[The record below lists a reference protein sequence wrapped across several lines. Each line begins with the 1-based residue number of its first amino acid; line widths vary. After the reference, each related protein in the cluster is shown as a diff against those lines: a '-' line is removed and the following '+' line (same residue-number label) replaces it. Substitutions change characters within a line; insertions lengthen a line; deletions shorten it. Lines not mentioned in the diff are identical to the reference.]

1 MLAFVDLMEP
11 KKLEALADGI
21 RRGTRR
27 DLSQAITIVESTRPE
42 NREDSA
48 ALFSRFRIESRRE
61 ALRVGISGAPGVG
74 KSTFINSLGVALAD
88 KGVKVAVLAV
98 DPTSERT
105 QGSILGDKTRMADLV
120 GRKNVYIRP
129 TPTGLSLG
137 GVPESAKDTVFL
149 LEQAGFD
156 IIIVETTGVGQSEI
170 SVANLTDIFVLLI
183 APAGGDELQG
193 VKRGILEFA
202 DIVVVNKFDG
212 DLKEA
217 ASRTAAEYESSM
229 NLQPKRKE
237 MPSAHPKTLLI
248 SAIRDI
254 GVEDAW
260 HEISDLADW
269 RKAHGYWIAKRLSQ
283 ERHWFRREVRS
294 ALVAMLERSPTI
306 GALISEMESRVSNG
320 AIDRHCAVEEL
331 SRAIREH
338 GLLD

>member
-1 MLAFVDLMEP
+1 MEP
-11 KKLEALADGI
+11 NKLEALAEGLWSGD
-21 RRGTRR
+21 RR
-27 DLSQAITIVESTRPE
+27 DLSRAVTIVEGTRQE
-42 NREDSA
+42 DREDTA
-48 ALFSRFRIESRRE
+48 ALFGRFGIRTRRE
-61 ALRVGISGAPGVG
+61 ALRIGISGAPGVG
-74 KSTFINSLGVALAD
+74 KSTFINRLGTTLAD
-88 KGVKVAVLAV
+88 EGIKVAVLAV

-105 QGSILGDKTRMADLV
+105 RGSILGDKTRMADLV

-229 NLQPKRKE
+229 NLLPKRKE

-260 HEISDLADW
+260 REISNLAGW
-269 RKAHGYWIAKRLSQ
+269 RKVHGYWIAKRQSQ
-283 ERHWFRREVRS
+283 ERHWFRREIRS
-294 ALVAMLERSPTI
+294 ALVAMLERNPTI
-306 GALISEMESRVSNG
+306 GALISEMENRVSNG
-320 AIDRHCAVEEL
+320 TIDRHCAVEEL
-331 SRAIREH
+331 SKAIRER

>member
-1 MLAFVDLMEP
+1 M
-11 KKLEALADGI
+11 
-21 RRGTRR
+21 
-27 DLSQAITIVESTRPE
+27 
-42 NREDSA
+42 
-48 ALFSRFRIESRRE
+48 
-61 ALRVGISGAPGVG
+61 RVGISGAPGVG
-74 KSTFINSLGVALAD
+74 KSTFINRLGVALAE

-129 TPTGLSLG
+129 TPAGLSLG
-137 GVPESAKDTVFL
+137 GVPESGKDTVFL

-217 ASRTAAEYESSM
+217 ASRAAAEYESSM

-237 MPSAHPKTLLI
+237 IPSAHPKTLLI
-248 SAIRDI
+248 SAILDI
-254 GVEDAW
+254 GVKDAW
-260 HEISDLADW
+260 REISDLADW
-269 RKAHGYWIAKRLSQ
+269 RKAHGYWVTKRQSQ
-283 ERHWFRREVRS
+283 ERHWFRQEIRS
-294 ALVAMLERSPTI
+294 ALIAMLERNPTI
-306 GALISEMESRVSNG
+306 RAMIGEMEDRVSNG
-320 AIDRHCAVEEL
+320 AIDRHCAVDEL
-331 SRAIREH
+331 SRTIRAR

>member
-1 MLAFVDLMEP
+1 MEP
-11 KKLEALADGI
+11 KKLEALAEGI
-21 RRGTRR
+21 RRGDRR
-27 DLSQAITIVESTRPE
+27 VLSRAITIVESNRPE
-42 NREDSA
+42 NRADTA
-48 ALFSRFRIESRRE
+48 ALFNKFHIGNRRE

-74 KSTFINSLGVALAD
+74 KSTFINSLGTALAD
-88 KGVKVAVLAV
+88 RGINLAVLAV

-105 QGSILGDKTRMADLV
+105 RGSILGDKTRMTDLV
-120 GRKNVYIRP
+120 SRKNVYIRP

-137 GVPESAKDTVFL
+137 GVPDSAMDTVYL

-156 IIIVETTGVGQSEI
+156 VVIVETTGIGQSEI
-170 SVANLTDIFVLLI
+170 SVANLSDIFVLLI

-202 DIVVVNKFDG
+202 DIVIVNKFDG
-212 DLKEA
+212 DLEEA
-217 ASRTAAEYESSM
+217 ALRTAAEYGSSM
-229 NLQPKRKE
+229 KLQIKRKE
-237 MPSAHPKTLLI
+237 IPSAHPKTLLI
-248 SAIRDI
+248 SATLDI

-269 RKAHGYWIAKRLSQ
+269 RRVHGYWIEKRLSQ
-283 ERHWFRREVRS
+283 ERHWFRREIRS

-306 GALISEMESRVSNG
+306 GALIREMENRISNG

-331 SRAIREH
+331 SRAIRER